1 MLVPALAVDR
11 RGMRIGKGA
20 GYYDRSL
27 PLAGPGVPLV
37 AVVYDEELVDRLP
50 AERHDFPDHRR
61 AAPELR

>member
-11 RGMRIGKGA
+11 RGVRIGKGA

-27 PLAGPGVPLV
+27 PLATPGVPLV

-50 AERHDFPDHRR
+50 AEDARLPDHRR
-61 AAPELR
+61 ATPGP